1 MNLGQNLKKLRKKHH
16 FTQKELAEMLDITQG
31 TYALWEK
38 KTGNP
43 ALEMIVKLGDIY
55 NIPIDLIL
63 NERKSDSPFIELL
76 NIYNTLDAEQQ
87 NSILDFSRFLAN
99 QKAEPLPASDNI
111 IPLRTYRREE
121 LYTIEVADEQLSAGF
136 GQALNDTQE
145 TYTVFTDIR
154 PGRYDGAARIK
165 GDSMQPEYPDSSI
178 VTFVATGFDR
188 DGDIY
193 VISEGGPGEEQLYCK
208 QVFRE
213 EDSFRC
219 HSLNTAP
226 QYKDFYLDEETSR
239 IVGPVVDCIEAID
252 PELIEN

>member
-1 MNLGQNLKKLRKKHH
+1 MNLGQNLKKLRKEHH
-16 FTQKELAEMLDITQG
+16 FTQKEIAEKLDITQG

-38 KTGNP
+38 KNSNP
-43 ALEMIVKLGDIY
+43 ALDMIAKLGEIY
-55 NIPIDLIL
+55 KLPTDLIL
-63 NERKSDSPFIELL
+63 NDKKENSPFIELL
-76 NIYNTLDAEQQ
+76 NIYKKLDAEQQ
-87 NSILDFSRFLAN
+87 SNVLNFSKFLAS
-99 QKAEPLPASDNI
+99 QQVESRPKADNI
-111 IPLRTYRREE
+111 IPLKTYRREE

-145 TYTVFTDIR
+145 TYTVFTDVR

-165 GDSMQPEYPDSSI
+165 GDSMHPEYPNFSI
-178 VTFVATGFDR
+178 VTFVTTGFDR

-208 QVFRE
+208 QVFRDSE
-213 EDSFRC
+213 SFRC
-219 HSLNTAP
+219 HSLNTDP

-239 IVGPVVDCIEAID
+239 IVGPVVNCIEEIS